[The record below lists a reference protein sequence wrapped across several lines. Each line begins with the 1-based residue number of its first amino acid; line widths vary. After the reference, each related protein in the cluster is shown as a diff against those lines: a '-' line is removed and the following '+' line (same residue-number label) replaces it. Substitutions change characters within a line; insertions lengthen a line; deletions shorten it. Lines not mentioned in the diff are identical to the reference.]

1 MNSPKNKYL
10 LSILVCSLTIGIYG
24 QEKVTE
30 EAFFSNKKSS
40 SEKSTMSI
48 YKPNYKLD
56 DQIKNTLINDTD
68 PIMPIYKPYLSLE
81 FKSKNSLAKV
91 NLKTLKEIK
100 ENLKNN

>member
-10 LSILVCSLTIGIYG
+10 LSILVCSLTIGIYA

-40 SEKSTMSI
+40 SEKSKMPI

-56 DQIKNTLINDTD
+56 EQIKNTLINDTD

-81 FKSKNSLAKV
+81 FKSKNPLAKV
-91 NLKTLKEIK
+91 SLKTLEEIK
-100 ENLKNN
+100 KSLRNN